1 MTRSKTYEQLT
12 FTDDFMFCKILSTDL
27 ELTKDLLE
35 LILGISISKVELAQ
49 SQKELKFTPADHGVR
64 FDVYVEDDDHTVYDI
79 EMQATNKPH
88 IGKRMRYYQGMLD
101 LSMIEAGGN
110 YRDLKK
116 SYIIFICTTKPS
128 FFKVNLP
135 VYTFKSVCRE
145 DPSVTL
151 GDEATKKI
159 INADGYLAPLSP
171 ALQAFLKFVK
181 DHQPTDDLTR
191 RIEEKVITARA
202 SKNWREEF
210 MTFEMKLDE
219 AREEAREEGKAE
231 GIIEGEAKGEA
242 NALKMLTLLYQH
254 CKENNRLEDYEK
266 ALKDSDFRQALFLEF
281 GIN

>member
-1 MTRSKTYEQLT
+1 MTRTKTYEQLT

-135 VYTFKSVCRE
+135 VYTFESVCRE
-145 DPSVTL
+145 DSSVTL

-171 ALQAFLKFVK
+171 ALQAFLKFIR

-202 SKNWREEF
+202 SKKWRTEY
-210 MTFEMKLDE
+210 MTFGMKLDE
-219 AREEAREEGKAE
+219 AREEGWEEGLK
-231 GIIEGEAKGEA
+231 EGEAKGET
-242 NALKMLTLLYQH
+242 NT
-254 CKENNRLEDYEK
+254 RLESIKSIMEGLNYTAEQAMK
-266 ALKDSDFRQALFLEF
+266 LLKIPEAEWQKYIALL
-281 GIN
+281 